1 MELAYAIE
9 YLTTLADGIDPATGE
24 ILPEGHICNRGD
36 TVRALYAVLQSAG
49 KKKERKLPPN
59 AGQPWTQEEEQR
71 LLTSYHAGQT
81 IAQLATAH
89 GRTRGAIESRLQ
101 RLGELP
107 QRDEGGKV

>member
-9 YLTTLADGIDPATGE
+9 YLTTLADGVDPATGE

-49 KKKERKLPPN
+49 RKKERNLPAN
-59 AGQPWTQEEEQR
+59 AGQPWTQEEEQH
-71 LLTSYHAGQT
+71 LLEGYHAGQSIT
-81 IAQLATAH
+81 QLATVH
-89 GRTRGAIESRLQ
+89 GRTQGAIESRLQ
-101 RLGELP
+101 RLGALP

>member
-1 MELAYAIE
+1 MELSHAIE

-24 ILPEGHICNRGD
+24 VLPEGHICNRGD
-36 TVRALYAVLQSAG
+36 TVRALYAVLQSSG
-49 KKKERKLPPN
+49 KKKERKLPAN

-71 LLTSYHAGQT
+71 LLDSYHAGQT

-101 RLGELP
+101 RLGAIP
-107 QRDEGGKV
+107 PRDEGEKR